1 MEGDWNNF
9 PSETII
15 YESHFRMIV
24 ACFFT
29 FLLSLASSQ
38 ETPLIAKLRSNQPF
52 QHNLLSDLHS
62 PSLSKATS
70 DIIGSVNDETGNLY
84 VVGHIHL
91 IDSNTPPDAVD
102 NVPGDDLRSDNDD
115 ILLTCVTRNGSVSW
129 SRRTGSALRD
139 VATAI
144 AIDLA
149 RNIYIA
155 AYVEGI
161 IGDYGSGAVVMKFD
175 EQGRRLWVESYG
187 SKRGRERLNALVVNA
202 DGSNLVAVG
211 EASSSS
217 ALLSDVWEGGPG
229 LSALAIII
237 NTKTG
242 SLTSVS
248 HASTLPGSS
257 ALSASTAIIVVVNE
271 TETVFAAGSATVSEN
286 GRTNGAV
293 FSFSLPDLKQVG
305 GIIVESPRLE
315 SFTSISSSLNK
326 YSVYVTG
333 STFLSD
339 YEEHDALV
347 TRLNTTD
354 LGIGW
359 SIRLG
364 SIRFESIAS
373 IRNGAAE
380 EYGREIRVD
389 EFGSIHVLIE
399 STSRMRAFE
408 DVGSEPSN
416 DIQSNK
422 RIAIVSLTPHGTV
435 FHVIQSRC
443 STDMTVM
450 AFELMDDVILASG
463 SIFNSTTM
471 TTQSMLSGMER
482 DNATFGKHGN
492 EFRPDA
498 VYEDEETSDALLET
512 FKKRSP
518 WIIIISLVGGVSIL
532 VVLGIVLITCIGRRI
547 RERRLRIS
555 HDVER
560 LYS

>member
-1 MEGDWNNF
+1 MS
-9 PSETII
+9 PQR
-15 YESHFRMIV
+15 RMIT

-29 FLLSLASSQ
+29 LLLSLASSQ
-38 ETPLIAKLRSNQPF
+38 ETSLIAKLRSNQPF
-52 QHNLLSDLHS
+52 QYNLLRELHS
-62 PSLSKATS
+62 PSLSKTTS
-70 DIIGSVNDETGNLY
+70 DIIGSVNDGTGNLY
-84 VVGHIHL
+84 VIGHIHL
-91 IDSNTPPDAVD
+91 IDSNTPPDMVN

-115 ILLTCVTRNGSVSW
+115 ILLTRMTRNGSVSW

-139 VATAI
+139 EATAI

-149 RNIYIA
+149 KNVYIA

-175 EQGRRLWVESYG
+175 EQGRRLWVESFG

-217 ALLSDVWEGGPG
+217 ALLSDVWVGGPG
-229 LSALAIII
+229 LSALAITI

-242 SLTSVS
+242 SLKSVS

-257 ALSASTAIIVVVNE
+257 ALSASTATIVVVNE

-293 FSFSLPDLKQVG
+293 FSFSLPGLKQVG
-305 GIIVESPRLE
+305 GVIIESPRLE
-315 SFTSISSSLNK
+315 SFTSISSSLNE

-333 STFLSD
+333 STFVSN

-380 EYGREIRVD
+380 EYGREVRVD
-389 EFGSIHVLIE
+389 EFGNIHVLVE
-399 STSRMRAFE
+399 STSRIRAL
-408 DVGSEPSN
+408 DYVGWESAN

-422 RIAIVSLTPHGTV
+422 RVAIVSLMPNGTV
-435 FHVIQSRC
+435 FHAVQSRY

-450 AFELMDDVILASG
+450 GFEIMDDVILTSG
-463 SIFNSTTM
+463 SIFNRTFM
-471 TTQSMLSGMER
+471 TTQSVLSGMER
-482 DNATFGKHGN
+482 GNATNGKHGN
-492 EFRPDA
+492 EFRPDV
-498 VYEDEETSDALLET
+498 VYDDEDTSDVLLET
-512 FKKRSP
+512 FKRQSP
-518 WIIIISLVGGVSIL
+518 WIIIISLVAGVSIL
-532 VVLGIVLITCIGRRI
+532 VVIGIVLITCIGRRI
-547 RERRLRIS
+547 RERRLRILQ
-555 HDVER
+555 DVGR